1 MPAVGVEFHEEAE
14 FFVPPYGALIVMERL
29 PRAHALGY
37 ICFALRA
44 PSGVPGGLGFPII
57 SRYPRLKPWAIIF
70 RARGARVV
78 PVSPSTR
85 VPQAEQQ
92 VPRLGPKPS
101 LGMTVLATEANLGRG
116 QGWNRL
122 PASPAL
128 RDERA

>member
-1 MPAVGVEFHEEAE
+1 MVLTTRV
-14 FFVPPYGALIVMERL
+14 
-29 PRAHALGY
+29 PRARHN
-37 ICFALRA
+37 
-44 PSGVPGGLGFPII
+44 SGVKRKSCAVPGGLGL
-57 SRYPRLKPWAIIF
+57 RLDAPPPLKRWAIIF

>member
-1 MPAVGVEFHEEAE
+1 MVLTTRV
-14 FFVPPYGALIVMERL
+14 
-29 PRAHALGY
+29 PRARHN
-37 ICFALRA
+37 
-44 PSGVPGGLGFPII
+44 SGVKRKSCAVPRGLGL
-57 SRYPRLKPWAIIF
+57 RLDAPPPLKRWAIIF

-122 PASPAL
+122 TRESRLAGRKSLAQRFSAGKAVYRKRVP
-128 RDERA
+128 